1 MAVEARR
8 RVQDPVYGCAGV
20 VGHLQGEIRAT
31 QCELARTQAQIA
43 VHAAVARAH
52 PAPAP
57 LQEEE
62 EDDDDDDAREQ
73 FQGLDAYALV
83 PR

>member
-20 VGHLQGEIRAT
+20 VGHLQGEIRAA

-52 PAPAP
+52 PAPAS
-57 LQEEE
+57 LQQQQE
-62 EDDDDDDAREQ
+62 DDDDDAREP